1 MFFVKSFI
9 VYATKGLD
17 VGREEVSEMC
27 FTKVGEIE
35 NQVGDCDGICLGVGF
50 GEVIEK
56 VKNVKFN
63 ECGTVFRGFGAFSG
77 DFNGGRADD

>member
-17 VGREEVSEMC
+17 MVCGSERDV

-35 NQVGDCDGICLGVGF
+35 NQVGDCDGICLGVG
-50 GEVIEK
+50 VW
-56 VKNVKFN
+56 V
-63 ECGTVFRGFGAFSG
+63 R
-77 DFNGGRADD
+77 